1 MSSKTQTNP
10 SASSILEEL
19 QALGDEKTKAMLMRN
34 HGVREPCF
42 GVKIGDMKPIV
53 KRIKKDHQLALALY
67 DTGNYDAQYFAGL
80 IADDAAMSKTD
91 LNRWMKNAIGGSL
104 SGFTVPWVT
113 AGNPKG
119 WEIASEWIDSDSEQ
133 AAECGWGA
141 LGSIVALRQDEDL
154 DLQGLERL
162 LKRVEDEIPTAPDL
176 VRYAMNGFLIS
187 VGCYVASLSPLALE
201 IGERLGKI
209 TANLGPN
216 ACKIPYA
223 PDYIRKV
230 EKRGAIGKKRKTVKC

>member
-80 IADDAAMSKTD
+80 IADDAAMSK
-91 LNRWMKNAIGGSL
+91 
-104 SGFTVPWVT
+104 
-113 AGNPKG
+113 
-119 WEIASEWIDSDSEQ
+119 
-133 AAECGWGA
+133 A
-141 LGSIVALRQDEDL
+141 LGTLTTCPKTDCRSGRFAVTRTLIVPNT
-154 DLQGLERL
+154 GGRL
-162 LKRVEDEIPTAPDL
+162 PSASPCVTIGPRAQQKRE
-176 VRYAMNGFLIS
+176 
-187 VGCYVASLSPLALE
+187 
-201 IGERLGKI
+201 
-209 TANLGPN
+209 
-216 ACKIPYA
+216 
-223 PDYIRKV
+223 
-230 EKRGAIGKKRKTVKC
+230 